1 MAKLAVAGI
10 AAPILFTAL
19 VVIQGLLQPDY
30 SHIVM
35 PISALAVWPYGWIQN
50 ANFYVFGSLMTAT
63 AIGRHRGMRPSRAGV
78 VGPGILMLSGVG
90 LMLAGVFPMIKDA
103 SGAIVEPPGHAV
115 ASILAFLGAGI
126 GLALMSGRMS
136 RDPAWQSLSDYTR
149 ACGIAIVILFMV
161 MASFAVA
168 DDAPLHSWFGLL
180 QRVVLAVWLPCT
192 IVLAARL
199 LRDHP
204 NC

>member
-63 AIGRHRGMRPSRAGV
+63 AIGRHR
-78 VGPGILMLSGVG
+78 
-90 LMLAGVFPMIKDA
+90 
-103 SGAIVEPPGHAV
+103 
-115 ASILAFLGAGI
+115 
-126 GLALMSGRMS
+126 
-136 RDPAWQSLSDYTR
+136 
-149 ACGIAIVILFMV
+149 
-161 MASFAVA
+161 
-168 DDAPLHSWFGLL
+168 
-180 QRVVLAVWLPCT
+180 
-192 IVLAARL
+192 
-199 LRDHP
+199 
-204 NC
+204 